1 MSILFQMIDAGHV
14 KPIAPIHQFSFADIP
29 SAIRFLRAGK
39 HIGKVVIS
47 DGAEAVIKVPVSH
60 FCPCL
65 LLYHWDTVLMHSG
78 PTSAQNSE
86 LTQ

>member
-1 MSILFQMIDAGHV
+1 MIEAGHV

-39 HIGKVVIS
+39 HIGKIVIS
-47 DGAEAVIKVPVSH
+47 DGVEAVVKVPVSDC
-60 FCPCL
+60 CPCVQ
-65 LLYHWDTVLMHSG
+65 LYSWNTVLMHLG
-78 PTSAQNSE
+78 PTSSPNSE